1 MTSGVA
7 TLRHVEL
14 RDPAPPPRIDEHR
27 ETAARA
33 GLTYVSDGVTG
44 IRRERSGSAWTY
56 YASDGSRVTDRAE
69 LKRIAALV
77 VPPAWTD
84 VWICADPKGHIQV
97 TARDARGR
105 KQYRYHPLYRDA
117 RDKSKFRRMLEFS
130 EILPEIRERVERD
143 LRARDLTRR
152 QILATVVSL
161 LDKTLIRVGN
171 DEYARENRSFG
182 LTTLRGRHVEIK
194 GAKLQFTFRG
204 KSGVDHIIAL
214 TDRKL
219 ARIVQQCQDLPGYEL
234 FKYLDADGKRQTISS
249 DDVNAYLRET
259 TGRDITAKDFR
270 TWAGTMLAAKEL
282 CAMGPAKTQREAQ
295 RNMNKAIDAVAKRL
309 GNTRTVC
316 RKYYVHPGLV
326 LAYLKGLTAP
336 LPGTGALPRLARREA
351 PAPALR
357 RDEVAVLQFLQED
370 AEDDD

>member
-1 MTSGVA
+1 MISPKV
-7 TLRHVEL
+7 
-14 RDPAPPPRIDEHR
+14 DQHR
-27 ETAARA
+27 EAAAKA
-33 GLTYVSDGVTG
+33 GLSYVTDGLAG
-44 IRRERSGSAWTY
+44 IRRERSGAGWTY
-56 YASDGSRVTDRAE
+56 YAPDGSRITDRGE

-77 VPPAWTD
+77 VPPAWTE

-143 LRARDLTRR
+143 LRGRDLTRR

-182 LTTLRGRHVEIK
+182 LTTLRRRHVEIK

-204 KSGVDHIIAL
+204 KSGVEHTIAL

-219 ARIVQQCQDLPGYEL
+219 ARIVQQCQDLPGQEL
-234 FKYLDADGKRQTISS
+234 FKYIDESARRQTISS
-249 DDVNAYLRET
+249 DDVNAYLREI

-270 TWAGTMLAAKEL
+270 TWAGTM
-282 CAMGPAKTQREAQ
+282 
-295 RNMNKAIDAVAKRL
+295 
-309 GNTRTVC
+309 
-316 RKYYVHPGLV
+316 
-326 LAYLKGLTAP
+326 
-336 LPGTGALPRLARREA
+336 
-351 PAPALR
+351 
-357 RDEVAVLQFLQED
+357 
-370 AEDDD
+370 